1 MGQQQLL
8 LLLVAVILI
17 GLAIVIVVKLFD
29 VNALEANRDA
39 VYIDTVS
46 LIANAQHYYQLPRML
61 SGGGGSFVGYTLPEE
76 LVQNE
81 NGTYTVS
88 NVTESSITITG
99 VGNEQDPDGRSY
111 QVTTIAT
118 PTAIQSTTSVLQ

>member
-8 LLLVAVILI
+8 LLLVGVILI

-29 VNALEANRDA
+29 VNALESNRDA
-39 VYIDTVS
+39 VYIDTLS
-46 LIANAQHYYQLPRML
+46 LVANAQHYYQLPRML

-88 NVTESSITITG
+88 NVTESSVTITG
-99 VGNEQDPDGRSY
+99 VGNEQDPEGRSY

-118 PTAIQSTTSVLQ
+118 PNSVQSSTSVLQ

>member
-8 LLLVAVILI
+8 LLLAGVILI
-17 GLAIVIVVKLFD
+17 GLAIVIAVKLFD
-29 VNALEANRDA
+29 VNALESNRDA

-46 LIANAQHYYQLPRML
+46 LVANAQHCYQLPRML

-76 LVQNE
+76 LAQNE

-88 NVTESSITITG
+88 NVTESSVTITG
-99 VGNEQDPDGRSY
+99 VGNEQDPAGRSY

-118 PTAIQSTTSVLQ
+118 PNSVQSSSSILQ